1 MILFWSFF
9 SNGDFTFF
17 SIGVFTFFSFGV
29 FSFFSLGVF
38 SFFSI
43 GLFTFFTGLG
53 LFLLVSPSDVED
65 VDRGALRTKKD
76 LRKMQK
82 NIIQQLNNEIPNCS
96 IDMLKTHSA
105 VTKFSS
111 KCCTDKY
118 LLTF

>member
-29 FSFFSLGVF
+29 FSFFSFGVF

-53 LFLLVSPSDVED
+53 LFLLPSPSDVED

-76 LRKMQK
+76 LKKMQK
-82 NIIQQLNNEIPNCS
+82 NIIQQ
-96 IDMLKTHSA
+96 
-105 VTKFSS
+105 
-111 KCCTDKY
+111 
-118 LLTF
+118 

>member
-29 FSFFSLGVF
+29 FSFFSFGVF

-53 LFLLVSPSDVED
+53 LFLLPSPSDVED

-82 NIIQQLNNEIPNCS
+82 NIIQQLKCS
-96 IDMLKTHSA
+96 IYIRGCQRCNFELQSALNSLNLKAQLVEHIG
-105 VTKFSS
+105 
-111 KCCTDKY
+111 
-118 LLTF
+118 